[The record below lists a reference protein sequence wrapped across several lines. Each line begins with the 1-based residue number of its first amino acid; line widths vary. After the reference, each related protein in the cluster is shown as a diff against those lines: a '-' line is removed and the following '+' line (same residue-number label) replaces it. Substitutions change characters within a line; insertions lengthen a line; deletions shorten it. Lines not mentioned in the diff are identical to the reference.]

1 MQFADVLSRALL
13 RFRHS
18 GLIIGVN
25 SMRSHAVASG
35 MAVAIELAI
44 VGVADCEGGD
54 SDAVKGCEETFVI
67 AVVSL

>member
-44 VGVADCEGGD
+44 VGVADGGD